1 MLKILRRNI
10 CHNTK
15 LYRIITNS
23 PKNAFKAF
31 YNRQYTNDNNNNLK
45 IEHDPFY
52 TNPLRKL
59 SCIGCGQFLQTI
71 DEKKSGYIPFNVYEK
86 YTNGRLKFYTK
97 VKGEEVDC
105 IPDGIKVDVNN
116 FLNYR
121 VKTKIILCKR
131 CYRLQHYK
139 ISDTKCDVDVNRIEN
154 IIKCRTDLQEQI
166 RLNQERKKNNKNEK
180 KNLDNDHAKFGL
192 IKEKDDEANQ
202 DKNFE
207 QNLNGVKNEELL
219 KSENTDNNEIIVER
233 VEKKENS
240 EKPKELSDCYSD
252 ISQGAK
258 NSIDNTNKC
267 SIEPLTFIKKKLH
280 KNLVETNQYSDKQEK
295 YDEISENNFENIK
308 NHQCK
313 EKEVYINEQIDSQF
327 DNKKSTFQNE
337 DEINILE
344 NNTSEVKYYEDSSYN
359 IDKRFINVYEKKDI
373 LKKRNEIKRLDA
385 EKMNISSAKYVEAD
399 RNNIMN
405 NLIKKMKKKSLVLY
419 IIDITNIENTILPEL
434 YIGCKNKDINIIWLV
449 NKIDCLPKST
459 NLDIIKI
466 WFRNM
471 IRQIKNTHISDLIFI
486 SALKCYNY
494 NILEE
499 RMKTYIDID
508 KGIDIYIV
516 GCVNVGKSS
525 FLNSFLKFI
534 NYKHIGDIYNKRKK
548 GGVTVSNIPY
558 TTLNYN
564 VFKLKKDVNI
574 IDTIGIPTKYQ
585 YSSILYKDID
595 LNSIIINKKI
605 QPFTYK
611 LKDDYSII
619 LGSLCYINLIYGNF
633 ALLTFYI
640 SNKVTI
646 HMCRSEKIENF
657 LEKKKCSF
665 LYPPHVYSD
674 FDLLKPF
681 VKHTVKVLGKDYE
694 SIDDIVISDLCWFSI
709 TGRGIKIFEIYA
721 PKNIKIYR
729 RPSMINDGIKH
740 TQVDIFK
747 YKSYRGRTPK
757 ILKKKKKII
766 EQLDRQNPER
776 RQDMKNLTLQ
786 KEQSQ
791 LENLHN
797 FDDTNKTNESSTA
810 PHSILADK
818 ADMENIVHYL

>member
-1 MLKILRRNI
+1 MLRILRRNI

-15 LYRIITNS
+15 LYRIIANS

-31 YNRQYTNDNNNNLK
+31 YNRQYANDNNNLK
-45 IEHDPFY
+45 IEQDPFY

-180 KNLDNDHAKFGL
+180 KNLDNDHAKFGHL
-192 IKEKDDEANQ
+192 KEKHDEANQ
-202 DKNFE
+202 DPNFE
-207 QNLNGVKNEELL
+207 QNLNSVKNEELL
-219 KSENTDNNEIIVER
+219 KSENTDSNEIVADRGE
-233 VEKKENS
+233 EKEAT

-267 SIEPLTFIKKKLH
+267 SVESLTFIKKKLH
-280 KNLVETNQYSDKQEK
+280 KNLINTNQYSEKQEK

-308 NHQCK
+308 NYQCE
-313 EKEVYINEQIDSQF
+313 EKEVCINEQIDSQMG
-327 DNKKSTFQNE
+327 NKKSVFQNG
-337 DEINILE
+337 DNSNILE

-471 IRQIKNTHISDLIFI
+471 IRQIKNTHINDLIFI

-534 NYKHIGDIYNKRKK
+534 NYKHIGDIYSKRKK

-797 FDDTNKTNESSTA
+797 FDDTSKPNESSTV
-810 PHSILADK
+810 PQSILADK

>member
-1 MLKILRRNI
+1 MLKILCRNI

-15 LYRIITNS
+15 LYRVITNS

-180 KNLDNDHAKFGL
+180 KNLDSDHAKFGH

-219 KSENTDNNEIIVER
+219 KSENTDSNEMIAER
-233 VEKKENS
+233 A
-240 EKPKELSDCYSD
+240 EKPKELLDCYSD

-258 NSIDNTNKC
+258 NSIANTNKC

-280 KNLVETNQYSDKQEK
+280 KNLIETNQYSDKQEK

-313 EKEVYINEQIDSQF
+313 EKEVYINEQIDSQIGN
-327 DNKKSTFQNE
+327 NKSASQNE

-471 IRQIKNTHISDLIFI
+471 IRQIKNTHINDLIFI

-595 LNSIIINKKI
+595 LNSITINKKI

-747 YKSYRGRTPK
+747 YKSYRGRTQK